1 MDDNQR
7 RYLAE
12 VKRIVFAHLR
22 SEEADVYLFGSC
34 ARDEIRPYSD
44 IDVAIRPKEG
54 FRPGCLPH
62 LRDALEESHVPY
74 AVDVVDLT
82 AVEGPFRDRA
92 MREGIRWSV

>member
-12 VKRIVFAHLR
+12 VRRIVSVHLR
-22 SEEADVYLFGSC
+22 PEEADVYLFGSW
-34 ARDEIRPYSD
+34 ARDDIRQHSD
-44 IDVAIRPKEG
+44 IDVAIQPREA
-54 FRPGCLPH
+54 FNPGCLPH

-82 AVEGPFRDRA
+82 AVEGPFRDRV
-92 MREGIRWSV
+92 MREGVRWSA